1 MFATLKPL
9 HDVLRDAG
17 RNMGVAAAANA
28 AGAAAQLT
36 SKEQSFMQAYH
47 ADLDDTYEL
56 CTKFQ
61 HTNNTRE
68 ITSAWDIY
76 CHVFKSINRQL
87 HSMTSLELQFIS
99 PKLYHVCIW
108 SDLLWLMLW
117 CLSVHIRRVD

>member
-1 MFATLKPL
+1 MFTTLKPL
-9 HDVLRDAG
+9 HDLLREAG
-17 RNMGVAAAANA
+17 RNINTSASTAANA
-28 AGAAAQLT
+28 AAAAAAQLT
-36 SKEQSFMQAYH
+36 AKEQSFVQAYH
-47 ADLDDTYEL
+47 ADLDDAYEL

-99 PKLYHVCIW
+99 PKLYHVFTLFFSPLI
-108 SDLLWLMLW
+108 
-117 CLSVHIRRVD
+117 